1 MVDAT
6 SDPAK
11 AQMSDDGRD
20 NQLNEDV
27 LLQAWAKLAVY
38 DQTATALKNQSIER
52 RQVVIVLTATAT
64 VFAVL
69 TGIIRYWQA
78 ALAFSIIAVS
88 LPIIGTY
95 LMNDIIKFTGTTDW
109 IKYRYTA
116 EMMRMHIYLYR
127 MKAER
132 YAEAKGPIHKM
143 DSALS
148 DALREVRESVK
159 WDGVLPPT
167 VKEAVK
173 DDAIKA
179 FIVDANFYTPRD
191 NGLSEI
197 NIDDYMEWRVDDQK
211 EWYDRKVGE
220 DFEQMKLFFRL
231 AQVALLAGSLAGGL
245 AGYLSFDLVTIIAI
259 TNAIAAALTSW
270 SNTSLYG
277 TTYSIFRLTSQQLSD
292 IKMAWTARLDDEE
305 MQDEAYRKQE
315 TARFAQEV
323 ENILLWEREEWYE
336 LMLQTQA
343 ANDKVILEDLKHLSE
358 RAETTRKQGMEDDPA
373 DAPTS

>member
-11 AQMSDDGRD
+11 AQIPD
-20 NQLNEDV
+20 NPLNEDV

-69 TGIIRYWQA
+69 TGIAWYWQA

-132 YAEAKGPIHKM
+132 YAKGPIHKM
-143 DSALS
+143 DTVLS
-148 DALREVRESVK
+148 EALREVRESVK

-167 VKEAVK
+167 VGEAVK
-173 DDAIKA
+173 DDEIKA
-179 FIVDANFYTPRD
+179 FIADANSYTPRD
-191 NGLSEI
+191 DGLSEI

-220 DFEQMKLFFRL
+220 DFERMKLFFRL
-231 AQVALLAGSLAGGL
+231 AQVFLLVGSLAGGL
-245 AGYLSFDLVTIIAI
+245 AGYLSFDLVTMIAI

-292 IKMAWTARLDDEE
+292 IKMLWTARLDDEE
-305 MQDEAYRKQE
+305 MQDEAHRKQE

-358 RAETTRKQGMEDDPA
+358 RAATTRKQGMEDDPA
-373 DAPTS
+373 DAPTT